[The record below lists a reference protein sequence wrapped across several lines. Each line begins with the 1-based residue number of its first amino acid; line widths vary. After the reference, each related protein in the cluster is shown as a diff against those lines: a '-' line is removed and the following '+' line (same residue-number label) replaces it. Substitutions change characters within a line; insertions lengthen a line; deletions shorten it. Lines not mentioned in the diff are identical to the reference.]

1 MFIKTYVDN
10 KACVSFG
17 NFFFVFL
24 FFQHS
29 RRDLCEGRGTFSYLL
44 LTRVRTGKVLRP
56 RGQVFLV
63 LLNER
68 KFEVDLAPAIY
79 RYYHVLKSQTLSNF
93 EIYALYGN
101 FLIKNSSQIRSR
113 DFATL
118 WINSIKDSNLKS
130 PRDIV
135 TIFPVMLNPSV

>member
-1 MFIKTYVDN
+1 MLGIFLTNNHYPNFLELSFYFFYYMFIKTYVDN

-29 RRDLCEGRGTFSYLL
+29 RRDLCEGGIFSYLL

-63 LLNER
+63 LLKER

-101 FLIKNSSQIRSR
+101 FLIKKFFSNQVKRLCNS
-113 DFATL
+113 L
-118 WINSIKDSNLKS
+118 Y
-130 PRDIV
+130 
-135 TIFPVMLNPSV
+135 